1 MMVPNQI
8 KMQNFS
14 PVGRGAYKAAEV
26 DGFMQR
32 VYSSYSELYSENAEL
47 KKKFASLRD
56 IIEEYNAGKN
66 AIATAL
72 VKAQAIADETV
83 KNAKAEAE
91 TALLEAEEKAKK
103 IVDEKTKEAD
113 SYAEEKKKA
122 AEDSFEKAKAD
133 LERIMEQTRKESE
146 KYIAQINEKAKEIID
161 DANAKAAKLVADAYG
176 DAQKA
181 LDKKNEII
189 AGAQKELT
197 SAKTE
202 LSAFKQSTLELLHSI
217 LPQIDA
223 LYIPAFEIESDEVQ
237 ADVEKP
243 TVVPQVIEEPFAA
256 APVTDEPDSVADI
269 VEEDVNNDEADL
281 NVSSD
286 DENIHNEVKKAYIPD
301 ADEYIKQI
309 FGDISIPHT
318 DSTEKHSVYSPSKP
332 DEESEDNKKNVG
344 YNGNNTGFTV
354 SDDLDIF
361 TDDE

>member
-83 KNAKAEAE
+83 KNANSEAEA
-91 TALLEAEEKAKK
+91 ALHDAEEKAKK
-103 IVDEKTKEAD
+103 IVEEKTKEAND
-113 SYAEEKKKA
+113 YAEEKKKA
-122 AEDSFEKAKAD
+122 AEESFEKAKAE
-133 LERIMEQTRKESE
+133 LEHIMEQTQKESE

-161 DANAKAAKLVADAYG
+161 DANAKAAKLVSDAYG

-181 LDKKNEII
+181 QNKKDEIVV
-189 AGAQKELT
+189 AAQSELA
-197 SAKTE
+197 SAKAQLAT
-202 LSAFKQSTLELLHSI
+202 FKQVTLELLNNLLPKIDSLSI
-217 LPQIDA
+217 PE
-223 LYIPAFEIESDEVQ
+223 FEIESDEVQ
-237 ADVEKP
+237 GTVEEP
-243 TVVPQVIEEPFAA
+243 VVVEQTIDEPFAA
-256 APVTDEPDSVADI
+256 TPIADESDSVAE
-269 VEEDVNNDEADL
+269 VV
-281 NVSSD
+281 
-286 DENIHNEVKKAYIPD
+286 DENVKKESGAAAFENDTNSEEVKAYIPD

-309 FGDISIPHT
+309 FGDIEIPHT
-318 DSTEKHSVYSPSKP
+318 DSADIKDIYSSSEAEKKA
-332 DEESEDNKKNVG
+332 DENKKSTG
-344 YNGNNTGFTV
+344 YNGNNTGFTI
-354 SDDLDIF
+354 SDDIDILS
-361 TDDE
+361 DDE